1 MEISLLKNTKTEL
14 EIQIKGANETLLIPL
29 LNKTLTNPKVDY
41 ASYYTGHI
49 ILDDPRFYLRTK
61 KESPHTIL
69 KAAVDAVL
77 KDITTV
83 QKKITK

>member
-14 EIQIKGANETLLIPL
+14 EIKIRGASETLLIPL
-29 LNKTLTNPKVDY
+29 LNKTLADSKVDY

-61 KESPHTIL
+61 KASPHKVLLSAT
-69 KAAVDAVL
+69 DSVL
-77 KDITTV
+77 KDIATV
-83 QKKITK
+83 QKTISK

>member
-14 EIQIKGANETLLIPL
+14 EIEIRGASETLLIPL
-29 LNKTLTNPKVDY
+29 LNKTLSNSKVDY

-61 KESPHTIL
+61 KDSPHKVL
-69 KAAVDAVL
+69 ASASESVL
-77 KDITTV
+77 KDIAKV
-83 QKKITK
+83 QKTISK